1 MYILFINFTK
11 SLQDIQPV
19 FPAHLE
25 FIDAHI
31 KTGKFILSGGL
42 TGKPAGVVLA
52 NINNGGELQAL
63 LAEDPFVREQVA
75 EYEVIEFKPSKRHE
89 SLASLIV
96 PST

>member
-1 MYILFINFTK
+1 MLCRERIRK

-52 NINNGGELQAL
+52 NISNEDELKAL
-63 LAEDPFVREQVA
+63 IAEDPFVREQVA
-75 EYEVIEFKPSKRHE
+75 GYEVIEFKPSRYHE
-89 SLASLIV
+89 SLASLLA
-96 PST
+96 PSLK

>member
-1 MYILFINFTK
+1 VYILFINFTK
-11 SLQDIQPV
+11 TLQDIQPV

-52 NINNGGELQAL
+52 NVNNGDELQAL

-75 EYEVIEFKPSKRHE
+75 EYEVIEFKPSKCHE
-89 SLASLIV
+89 SLASLIG